1 MANILVKHNP
11 QYNYSEIKRKETEA
25 GRRYL
30 TPTGDIVPSVTT
42 ILDKTKPK
50 EKVIAL
56 REWKQRIGVEKAQQ
70 ITTEA
75 AGRGTS
81 MHKQLE
87 NWLEH
92 GELKTGSNAVHQD
105 SAKMANTIIDEYLK
119 GQLQE
124 YWGMETGLY
133 YPQLYAGTT
142 DLVGVYN
149 GKPSIIDY
157 KQTNKPKKTE
167 WIHDYFIQGS
177 AYAAAHNEIFGTN
190 ISQVV
195 ILMCSKDC
203 QPQRWVISGD
213 DFDHWTTTW
222 WDRVS
227 QFYAENS

>member
-1 MANILVKHNP
+1 LANILVKHNP